1 VRSARSSCPRGS
13 GAQDIE
19 EETSRSKRAL
29 KEVELTA
36 RFLSIFFFYVFYN
49 ILHFNEFCRT
59 CCLKFLNPVLSKNL
73 EIDSSFF
80 RFFYLKIS

>member
-29 KEVELTA
+29 KELELTA

-59 CCLKFLNPVLSKNL
+59 CLEFLNSVLSKNL

-80 RFFYLKIS
+80 RFFYFKIS